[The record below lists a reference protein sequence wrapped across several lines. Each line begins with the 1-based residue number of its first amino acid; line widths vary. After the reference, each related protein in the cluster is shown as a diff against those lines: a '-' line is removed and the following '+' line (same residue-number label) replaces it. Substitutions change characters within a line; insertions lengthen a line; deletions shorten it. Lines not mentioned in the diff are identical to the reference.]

1 MNQILKS
8 REYDIQK
15 QNEINEASKYYQD
28 LIISKAQFIKN
39 IEIIR
44 QTKEPMND
52 EEIQLRQ
59 EILKLYDI
67 ENKLISITDPIFKE
81 INSGSG
87 VIHFFAEVLV
97 NKMTERSIFDITKE
111 KYLKQLEPIS
121 GINNEIKNQINVI
134 RQLMSKLSDN
144 ITFPRANENPVAKYI
159 SSIENNCDSFN
170 KNKEK
175 LKKAENYY
183 IELEN
188 NIEKLIRSV
197 RGWIGQRKE
206 EKKMC
211 LGTVKG
217 NIKPYNP
224 YEVKNPFENKN
235 ISKSDYYSSN
245 PQVINQINNNIQ
257 QNNYNTPNQNQNE
270 NDLDQPYCSATTG
283 QDISSFKFNYR

>member
-1 MNQILKS
+1 
-8 REYDIQK
+8 
-15 QNEINEASKYYQD
+15 
-28 LIISKAQFIKN
+28 
-39 IEIIR
+39 
-44 QTKEPMND
+44 
-52 EEIQLRQ
+52 
-59 EILKLYDI
+59 
-67 ENKLISITDPIFKE
+67 
-81 INSGSG
+81 
-87 VIHFFAEVLV
+87 
-97 NKMTERSIFDITKE
+97 
-111 KYLKQLEPIS
+111 
-121 GINNEIKNQINVI
+121 
-134 RQLMSKLSDN
+134 MSKLSDN
-144 ITFPRANENPVAKYI
+144 ITFPRAKENPVAKYI
-159 SSIENNCDSFN
+159 SNIENNCDSFN

-283 QDISSFKFNYR
+283 QDNNNK